1 MSHEG
6 RLRKVG
12 GSIMLT
18 IPPVMLDALG
28 LGPDAAVDMDV
39 EAGRLIVGRKA
50 RPRYSLDELLAQCKP
65 SAERKA
71 KDRDWVAGKRKGRE
85 LL

>member
-1 MSHEG
+1 VSHEG

-28 LGPDAAVDMDV
+28 LGPDVAVDMDV
-39 EAGRLIVGRKA
+39 EAGRLVVGRKA
-50 RPRYSLDELLAQCKP
+50 RPRYSLDELLAQCRP
-65 SAERKA
+65 SAPRAK
-71 KDRDWVAGKRKGRE
+71 KDREWTAGKRAGRE